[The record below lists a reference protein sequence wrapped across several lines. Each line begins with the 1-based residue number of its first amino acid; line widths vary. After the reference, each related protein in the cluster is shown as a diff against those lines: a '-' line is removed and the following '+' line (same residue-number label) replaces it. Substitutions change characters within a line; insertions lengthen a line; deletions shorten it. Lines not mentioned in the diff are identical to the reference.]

1 MKQIKLKNL
10 QTLAMI
16 LFMATALFGC
26 SEMTNPNI
34 DISKNEQQKE
44 AVFNQI
50 LDDSELFNEFMDKMM
65 DNSGAIHQMMMNE
78 SMMQHM
84 FDHDNMQMMQQ
95 MNPEMMQTMMD
106 NMMQMAGSDSSFQ
119 HKMMENP
126 NFQNMMQSR
135 DGNMDMPH

>member
-1 MKQIKLKNL
+1 MKQFKITISQN
-10 QTLAMI
+10 LAMI
-16 LFMATALFGC
+16 LFMAIALFGC
-26 SEMTNPNI
+26 SEIGNSNI

-44 AVFNQI
+44 AVFNQ
-50 LDDSELFNEFMDKMM
+50 LFDNSELLNEFMGRMM
-65 DNSGAIHQMMMNE
+65 DNSGAMHQMMMNE

-95 MNPEMMQTMMD
+95 MNPDMMQTMMG

-126 NFQNMMQSR
+126 HFQNMMRSR
-135 DGNMDMPH
+135 EGNMEMMH